1 MGTFPG
7 TFDGVGTSYSSGLH
21 MACKQWRLAPE
32 LLGSATIVSIEIW
45 QTLEY
50 DISDPY
56 DGRNSASTLLET

>member
-1 MGTFPG
+1 
-7 TFDGVGTSYSSGLH
+7 